1 MRMPKGTRNL
11 ATGSSGSTH
20 VGATSQTAV
29 GTIAVA
35 VKHSSGRLALGP
47 RCPAPTSNF
56 DDAGVDFG
64 LADPSNSRAKPRFRR
79 PNRTIRGDA
88 SVHSV
93 GSRGSLLFGVHS
105 SPIGVQSRTSQGEHS
120 VASDQIRGNSPRTQ
134 ACFERDPAPPPS
146 LLEKSVRMRLSCRH
160 AVSIISGE
168 TQRSDCLQGTVKLSE
183 GRAKGDFPRATI
195 RR

>member
-1 MRMPKGTRNL
+1 MSAPPVKLLWAPLPWPLSIHL
-11 ATGSSGSTH
+11 AGSLSGRVAPRLPRTSTTL
-20 VGATSQTAV
+20 VSISDWRTQA
-29 GTIAVA
+29 IAVPSPA
-35 VKHSSGRLALGP
+35 SAARIGRL
-47 RCPAPTSNF
+47 
-56 DDAGVDFG
+56 
-64 LADPSNSRAKPRFRR
+64 
-79 PNRTIRGDA
+79 RGDA

-146 LLEKSVRMRLSCRH
+146 LLEKSVRIRLSRRH

-168 TQRSDCLQGTVKLSE
+168 TQRSDCLQGAVKLSE